1 MLPHESRNVRLTRP
15 SVIFGPPDD
24 LGGRHFL
31 QKLEKGCRAP
41 AAASVARR
49 QAFIT
54 SVKSDF
60 VHNSSTHTARP
71 SPPPIQMP
79 ARPRLPPRSRS
90 ALSNVTMMRA
100 PLAPIGCPREIA

>member
-1 MLPHESRNVRLTRP
+1 MLPHESRNVRLARP
-15 SVIFGPPDD
+15 RVIFRPPDD
-24 LGGRHFL
+24 FGGRHFL
-31 QKLEKGCRAP
+31 QNVEMGRRAP

-60 VHNSSTHTARP
+60 LHNSSIHTARP
-71 SPPPIQMP
+71 SPPPMQMP

-90 ALSNVTMMRA
+90 TLSNVTMMRA
-100 PLAPIGCPREIA
+100 PLAPIG